1 MWEQTQR
8 RSVLYIHMESG
19 LRRKHAGP
27 GVRMVS
33 REVSEGTGV
42 NCWPSNFQELGPLG
56 CVKRD
61 DKKSEKK
68 KNLSA
73 GGRERLPVKKK
84 G

>member
-1 MWEQTQR
+1 
-8 RSVLYIHMESG
+8 MESG

-68 KNLSA
+68 KKSKR
-73 GGRERLPVKKK
+73 GRARTSPGKKK
-84 G
+84 GMKES